1 MPRMGS
7 PSIGPYH
14 EVTDMTSAAA
24 KRLDPIRLPT
34 ADELQCDDGGP
45 METIRYANQMN
56 LLIESL
62 KLGTK
67 GRDDLFVSGNNSM
80 YYSPFRS
87 SANCPKNIHPRTVS
101 RADSPLSC
109 ASSIPRSKNAAYRS
123 AFPRGYFLAT

>member
-14 EVTDMTSAAA
+14 EVTDMTSAVA

-34 ADELQCDDGGP
+34 ADELPCDDGEP
-45 METIRYANQMN
+45 METIRHANQMN

-67 GRDDLFVSGNNSM
+67 GRDDLFVSGNNYM
-80 YYSPFRS
+80 YYSPAQIKKNDFRGPDVYVVLGADRFGVASPGLRGKS
-87 SANCPKNIHPRTVS
+87 S
-101 RADSPLSC
+101 D
-109 ASSIPRSKNAAYRS
+109 
-123 AFPRGYFLAT
+123 AFRM